1 MAAFDAAG
9 WGLWGGIARGW
20 ACCGRRRTR
29 SVGTAPLLI
38 GCTATDRVYRDLT
51 GATALA
57 RNRCECVEVVWR
69 RPMLPVVVCRE
80 GVSAVGLVVGGGVAP
95 DP

>member
-9 WGLWGGIARGW
+9 WGLWGGIARGC

-29 SVGTAPLLI
+29 SVGIAPLLI
-38 GCTATDRVYRDLT
+38 GCTATDRVYRDVT
-51 GATALA
+51 GAAPLV
-57 RNRCECVEVVWR
+57 RSRGEHVEAVWL
-69 RPMLPVVVCRE
+69 RPMRTVGVCGEELP
-80 GVSAVGLVVGGGVAP
+80 SIGLVVGGGAP